1 MKMVHLYLT
10 IIFTVISAIIIFIF
24 SPVSDMYSEGFNWI
38 IPILGWITTG
48 VCTGVILA
56 AIKLNKKG

>member
-10 IIFTVISAIIIFIF
+10 IIFTVLSAIIIFIF
-24 SPVSDMYSEGFNWI
+24 SPVSYMYSEGFNWI
-38 IPILGWITTG
+38 IPILGWITMG
-48 VCTGVILA
+48 VCTCVILS